1 ASGCSKFR
9 KEKSLSEW
17 EIYRRGAQASIDS
30 LRDLRSIEFE
40 GENLPAYRAAL
51 AKTEQTVNQFLI
63 ESRETGRASRAE
75 IEAALRDLK
84 IIAELEERSDSKS
97 NHYASDKLFSDADG
111 DLFRRVKKNY
121 KVGPALIVAEQSYY
135 FIHSIVP
142 EAWSSAGDHIAR
154 AQ

>member
-1 ASGCSKFR
+1 MLTACIQTIEIFETGYCLMRKWLPIVILIFTASAASGCSKFR

-63 ESRETGRASRAE
+63 ESRETGRASRA
-75 IEAALRDLK
+75 
-84 IIAELEERSDSKS
+84 
-97 NHYASDKLFSDADG
+97 
-111 DLFRRVKKNY
+111 
-121 KVGPALIVAEQSYY
+121 
-135 FIHSIVP
+135 
-142 EAWSSAGDHIAR
+142 
-154 AQ
+154 